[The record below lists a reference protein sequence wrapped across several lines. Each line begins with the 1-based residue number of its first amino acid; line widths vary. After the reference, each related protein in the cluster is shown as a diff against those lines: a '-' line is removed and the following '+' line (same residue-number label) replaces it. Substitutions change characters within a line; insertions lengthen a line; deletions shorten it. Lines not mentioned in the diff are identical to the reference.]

1 MAMSKKHYTA
11 IADVLNR
18 WYLYYGDDSP
28 QEITVIDLLAQDF
41 ADVFAADNPNFDANR
56 FADAVYAARK
66 EQ

>member
-18 WYLYYGDDSP
+18 WYLYFDDAP
-28 QEITVIDLLAQDF
+28 QEMTVIDVLTQDL

-56 FADAVYAARK
+56 FTSAVYAARK